1 MNDLICSEPE
11 CPVGR
16 DGVVLYHDTQHL
28 SATLARSLAGEF
40 WSRLPQDVRAD
51 LGR

>member
-16 DGVVLYHDTQHL
+16 DRVVLYHDTQHV
-28 SATLARSLAGEF
+28 SATVARSLAGEF
-40 WSRLPQDVRAD
+40 WNHLPPDVRAD
-51 LGR
+51 LDR